1 MINEYLAKKDIS
13 MYQLSKICGVP
24 YNTLKDVSSGKTDIR
39 KCSGETIH
47 RISQALG
54 VSMDTLFAAYYQTT
68 SDFERFR
75 NSISRRI
82 GEKGPA
88 LFVYET
94 LGSGEIRNLYV
105 RKKYDEA
112 FYLLSEFDRVCM
124 ENGYPEFF
132 EFDDIRLKGRQ
143 AVESMEKQDGEHFLL

>member
-68 SDFERFR
+68 SDFER
-75 NSISRRI
+75 
-82 GEKGPA
+82 
-88 LFVYET
+88 
-94 LGSGEIRNLYV
+94 
-105 RKKYDEA
+105 
-112 FYLLSEFDRVCM
+112 VCR

-132 EFDDIRLKGRQ
+132 EFDDIRLKRRQ